1 MNFGKKFVIINAD
14 CRSISSTPGYPVAVY
29 PHISIYQ
36 GVIKMAEQKKQ
47 EPTNGEFKTAPL
59 GFDKNEVMAYIV
71 QINKGK
77 KALQEEVDELKRA
90 LEAKEA
96 EVPDTSALEE
106 IEKKKAE
113 LDAQILDSRKQVLDE
128 RRKLAQTEKEL
139 HVLQDQYKALAEE
152 YTEFK
157 QKAKKKLEKAK
168 KSGGGTIN
176 EAQLE
181 EISAKAN
188 ADANEVIADA
198 NKKAQEIIDAAKAY
212 YEDTVKKA
220 QEYKQTV
227 LTKGGEYSGSVTN
240 GSGAISATVNVFEL
254 LSAVAQEINDAVN
267 SAIDSASEKAKAETE
282 NTSAADEKKLS
293 EDEAVVAARTA
304 LEASEEAT
312 LGEYAPMAVAPYDFK
327 LTIDMPEGTEVA
339 DDDDDDDDDEDFITP
354 DENGLLSSFAV
365 ISSAD
370 TSDDDMSAGTDNSFG
385 EEDVVITTP
394 SAIGFDDISDLMM
407 DAAPAKAEAPTPAPA
422 VKTDDD
428 ISDLFTSAPAPVPAP
443 VKKEAPAPAPEV
455 KADDDISDL
464 FTSAPAPAPAPAK
477 KEAPAPAPEVKADD
491 DISDLFT
498 STPAPAPAK
507 KTEPAP
513 APEVKADDDISDLFT
528 SAPAEEAP
536 KYKRAHS
543 REGYGSNGEKLN
555 ESGAMGVA
563 GKEAKPNDPWK
574 DLEAQMNGMT
584 FTTPSAPA
592 GDLDDG
598 MTSSYDDAP
607 VEQETKAD
615 DKIDMSDYS
624 SMLGGVNDNM
634 NSSAAQFDP
643 NWEFQMMEG
652 SGDDEDDEMS
662 SDNVGFFDL

>member
-1 MNFGKKFVIINAD
+1 
-14 CRSISSTPGYPVAVY
+14 
-29 PHISIYQ
+29 
-36 GVIKMAEQKKQ
+36 MAEQKKQ
-47 EPTNGEFKTAPL
+47 EATNGEFKTAPL

-71 QINKGK
+71 QINKSK
-77 KALQEEVDELKRA
+77 KALQEEVDDLKRA

-113 LDAQILDSRKQVLDE
+113 LDAQILDSRKQILDE

-157 QKAKKKLEKAK
+157 QKTKKKLEKAK
-168 KSGGGTIN
+168 KSGGGTIS

-188 ADANEVIADA
+188 ADANEVLADA
-198 NKKAQEIIDAAKAY
+198 NKKAQDIIDAAKAY
-212 YEDTVKKA
+212 YEETVKKA

-227 LTKGGEYSGSVTN
+227 LAKGSEYSGSVTS
-240 GSGAISATVNVFEL
+240 GSGAISATVDVFEL

-282 NTSAADEKKLS
+282 STGTADEKKLS
-293 EDEAVVAARTA
+293 EDETVVAARTA
-304 LEASEEAT
+304 LEASAEAA
-312 LGEYAPMAVAPYDFK
+312 LGEYTPMTVAPYDFK
-327 LTIDMPEGTEVA
+327 LTIEMPEGAEAVEEDE
-339 DDDDDDDDDEDFITP
+339 DDEDEDFITP

-385 EEDVVITTP
+385 EEDVVITAP
-394 SAIGFDDISDLMM
+394 SATGFDDISDLMM
-407 DAAPAKAEAPTPAPA
+407 DAAPAPAKKEEPAPAPA
-422 VKTDDD
+422 VKADDD
-428 ISDLFTSAPAPVPAP
+428 ISDLFTSAPAPAPAP
-443 VKKEAPAPAPEV
+443 AKKAEPAPAPEVKADDDISDLFTSAPAPAPAPAKKAEPAPAPEV

-477 KEAPAPAPEVKADD
+477 KE
-491 DISDLFT
+491 
-498 STPAPAPAK
+498 
-507 KTEPAP
+507 EPAP
-513 APEVKADDDISDLFT
+513 IPEVKADDDISDLFT
-528 SAPAEEAP
+528 SAPAPAPEAP
-536 KYKRAHS
+536 KYKRAHP

-584 FTTPSAPA
+584 FTAPSAPA
-592 GDLDDG
+592 SDLDDG

-624 SMLGGVNDNM
+624 SMLGGLNDNM

>member
-1 MNFGKKFVIINAD
+1 
-14 CRSISSTPGYPVAVY
+14 
-29 PHISIYQ
+29 
-36 GVIKMAEQKKQ
+36 MAEQKKQ
-47 EPTNGEFKTAPL
+47 EATNGEFKTAPL

-71 QINKGK
+71 QINKSK
-77 KALQEEVDELKRA
+77 KALQEEVDDLKRA

-113 LDAQILDSRKQVLDE
+113 LDAQILDSRKQILDE

-168 KSGGGTIN
+168 KSGGGGTIS

-188 ADANEVIADA
+188 ADANEVLADA
-198 NKKAQEIIDAAKAY
+198 NKKAQDIIDAAKAY
-212 YEDTVKKA
+212 YEETVKKA

-227 LTKGGEYSGSVTN
+227 LAKGSEYSEGVTS
-240 GSGAISATVNVFEL
+240 GSGAISATVDVFEL

-282 NTSAADEKKLS
+282 STGTADEKKLS
-293 EDEAVVAARTA
+293 EDETVVAARTA
-304 LEASEEAT
+304 LEASAEAA
-312 LGEYAPMAVAPYDFK
+312 LGEYEPMTVAPYDFK
-327 LTIDMPEGTEVA
+327 LTIEMPEGAEAVEEDE
-339 DDDDDDDDDEDFITP
+339 DDEDEDFITP

-385 EEDVVITTP
+385 EEDVVITAP
-394 SAIGFDDISDLMM
+394 SATGFDDISDLMM
-407 DAAPAKAEAPTPAPA
+407 DAAPTPA
-422 VKTDDD
+422 
-428 ISDLFTSAPAPVPAP
+428 
-443 VKKEAPAPAPEV
+443 KKEEPAPAPAV

-477 KEAPAPAPEVKADD
+477 KEEPAPAPAVKADD

-498 STPAPAPAK
+498 SAPAPAPAPAK
-507 KTEPAP
+507 KEEPAP
-513 APEVKADDDISDLFT
+513 VPEVKADDDISDLFT
-528 SAPAEEAP
+528 SAPAPAPEAP

-555 ESGAMGVA
+555 ESVAMGVA

-584 FTTPSAPA
+584 FTAPSAPA
-592 GDLDDG
+592 SDLDDG

-624 SMLGGVNDNM
+624 SMLGGLNDNM
-634 NSSAAQFDP
+634 NTSAAQFDP

>member
-1 MNFGKKFVIINAD
+1 
-14 CRSISSTPGYPVAVY
+14 
-29 PHISIYQ
+29 
-36 GVIKMAEQKKQ
+36 MAEQKKQ

-59 GFDKNEVMAYIV
+59 GFDKGEVMAYIV

-113 LDAQILDSRKQVLDE
+113 LDAQILESRKQVLDE
-128 RRKLAQTEKEL
+128 RRKLAQTEKQL
-139 HVLQDQYKALAEE
+139 HVLQDQYAALTEE
-152 YTEFK
+152 YKEYRTK
-157 QKAKKKLEKAK
+157 AAKKIEKAK
-168 KSGGGTIN
+168 KSGSGGTIS
-176 EAQLE
+176 EAQIE

-212 YEDTVKKA
+212 YNDTVNKA

-227 LTKGGEYSGSVTN
+227 LTKADEYSGSVTS
-240 GSGAISATVNVFEL
+240 GSGAISATVDVFEL

-282 NTSAADEKKLS
+282 NIGTADEKKLS
-293 EDEAVVAARTA
+293 EDETVTAAKTA
-304 LEASEEAT
+304 LESTSEAA
-312 LGEYAPMAVAPYDFK
+312 LGEYAPMTVAPYNFK
-327 LTIDMPEGTEVA
+327 LTIDMPEGAEVA
-339 DDDDDDDDDEDFITP
+339 DDDDDDDDELITP

-370 TSDDDMSAGTDNSFG
+370 TSDDDMSASTDNSFG
-385 EEDVVITTP
+385 EEDVVITAP
-394 SAIGFDDISDLMM
+394 SSTGFDDISDLMM
-407 DAAPAKAEAPTPAPA
+407 DAAPAKKAEP
-422 VKTDDD
+422 
-428 ISDLFTSAPAPVPAP
+428 
-443 VKKEAPAPAPEV
+443 APAPAM

-464 FTSAPAPAPAPAK
+464 FTSAPAPAPVK
-477 KEAPAPAPEVKADD
+477 KAE
-491 DISDLFT
+491 
-498 STPAPAPAK
+498 PAPAPA
-507 KTEPAP
+507 
-513 APEVKADDDISDLFT
+513 VKADDDISDLFT

-555 ESGAMGVA
+555 ESVAMGVA
-563 GKEAKPNDPWK
+563 GKEEKPNDPWK

-584 FTTPSAPA
+584 FTAPSAPA
-592 GDLDDG
+592 NDFDDG

-624 SMLGGVNDNM
+624 SMLGGLNDNM
-634 NSSAAQFDP
+634 NTSAAQFDP

-652 SGDDEDDEMS
+652 SGDDDDDEMS

>member
-1 MNFGKKFVIINAD
+1 
-14 CRSISSTPGYPVAVY
+14 
-29 PHISIYQ
+29 
-36 GVIKMAEQKKQ
+36 MAEQKKQ
-47 EPTNGEFKTAPL
+47 EATNGEFKTAPL

-71 QINKGK
+71 QINKSK
-77 KALQEEVDELKRA
+77 KALQEEVDDLKRA

-113 LDAQILDSRKQVLDE
+113 LDAQILDSRKQILDE

-168 KSGGGTIN
+168 KSGGGGTIS

-188 ADANEVIADA
+188 ADANEVLADA
-198 NKKAQEIIDAAKAY
+198 NKKAQDIIDAAKAY
-212 YEDTVKKA
+212 YEETVKKA

-227 LTKGGEYSGSVTN
+227 LAKGSEYSEGVTS
-240 GSGAISATVNVFEL
+240 GSGAISATVDVFEL

-282 NTSAADEKKLS
+282 STGTADEKKLS
-293 EDEAVVAARTA
+293 EDETVVAARTA
-304 LEASEEAT
+304 LEASAEAA
-312 LGEYAPMAVAPYDFK
+312 LGEYEPMTVAPYDFK
-327 LTIDMPEGTEVA
+327 LTIEMPEGAEAVEEDE
-339 DDDDDDDDDEDFITP
+339 DDEDEDFITP

-385 EEDVVITTP
+385 EEDVVITAP
-394 SAIGFDDISDLMM
+394 SATGFDDISDLMM
-407 DAAPAKAEAPTPAPA
+407 DAAPTPA
-422 VKTDDD
+422 
-428 ISDLFTSAPAPVPAP
+428 
-443 VKKEAPAPAPEV
+443 KKEEPAPAPAV

-477 KEAPAPAPEVKADD
+477 KE
-491 DISDLFT
+491 
-498 STPAPAPAK
+498 
-507 KTEPAP
+507 EPAP
-513 APEVKADDDISDLFT
+513 VPEVKADDDISDLFT
-528 SAPAEEAP
+528 SAPAPAPEAP

-555 ESGAMGVA
+555 ESVAMGVA

-584 FTTPSAPA
+584 FTAPSAPA
-592 GDLDDG
+592 SDLDDG

-624 SMLGGVNDNM
+624 SMLGGLNDNM
-634 NSSAAQFDP
+634 NTSAAQFDP

>member
-14 CRSISSTPGYPVAVY
+14 CRSISSAPEYPVAVY

-113 LDAQILDSRKQVLDE
+113 LDAQILDSRKQILDE

-152 YTEFK
+152 YTEFR
-157 QKAKKKLEKAK
+157 QKTKKKLEKAK

-240 GSGAISATVNVFEL
+240 GNGAISATVNVFEL

-282 NTSAADEKKLS
+282 NTDVADEKKLA

-304 LEASEEAT
+304 LEASTEAA
-312 LGEYAPMAVAPYDFK
+312 LGEYAPMTVAPYEFK
-327 LTIDMPEGTEVA
+327 LTIDMPEGAEAVE
-339 DDDDDDDDDEDFITP
+339 DDEDDDDEDFITP

-370 TSDDDMSAGTDNSFG
+370 TGDDDMSASTDNSFG
-385 EEDVVITTP
+385 EEDVIITTP
-394 SAIGFDDISDLMM
+394 SATGFDDISDLMM
-407 DAAPAKAEAPTPAPA
+407 DAAPAKAEAPAPA
-422 VKTDDD
+422 VKADDD
-428 ISDLFTSAPAPVPAP
+428 ISDLFTSAPAPAP
-443 VKKEAPAPAPEV
+443 VKKAEPAPAPAPEV

-464 FTSAPAPAPAPAK
+464 FTSAPAPAPAK
-477 KEAPAPAPEVKADD
+477 KAEPAPAPAPEVKADD

-498 STPAPAPAK
+498 SAPAPAPAK
-507 KTEPAP
+507 KAEPAP
-513 APEVKADDDISDLFT
+513 APAPAVKADDDISDLFT

-584 FTTPSAPA
+584 FTAPSAPA
-592 GDLDDG
+592 SDLDDG

-624 SMLGGVNDNM
+624 SMLGGINDNM
-634 NSSAAQFDP
+634 NTSAAQFDP

-652 SGDDEDDEMS
+652 SGEDDDDEMS

>member
-1 MNFGKKFVIINAD
+1 
-14 CRSISSTPGYPVAVY
+14 
-29 PHISIYQ
+29 
-36 GVIKMAEQKKQ
+36 MAEQKKQ

-59 GFDKNEVMAYIV
+59 GFDKGEVMAYIV

-106 IEKKKAE
+106 IEKKKAD
-113 LDAQILDSRKQVLDE
+113 LDAQILESRKQVLDE
-128 RRKLAQTEKEL
+128 RRKLAQTEKQL
-139 HVLQDQYKALAEE
+139 HVLQDQYAALTEE
-152 YTEFK
+152 YKEYRTK
-157 QKAKKKLEKAK
+157 AAKKIEKAK
-168 KSGGGTIN
+168 KSGSGGTIS
-176 EAQLE
+176 EAQIE

-212 YEDTVKKA
+212 YNDTVKKA

-227 LTKGGEYSGSVTN
+227 LTKAGEYSGSVTS
-240 GSGAISATVNVFEL
+240 GSGAISATVDVFEL

-282 NTSAADEKKLS
+282 NAGTTDEKKLS
-293 EDEAVVAARTA
+293 EDETVTAARTA
-304 LEASEEAT
+304 LESASEAA
-312 LGEYAPMAVAPYDFK
+312 LGEYAPMTVAPYNFK
-327 LTIDMPEGTEVA
+327 LTIDMPEGAEVA
-339 DDDDDDDDDEDFITP
+339 DDDDDDDELITP

-370 TSDDDMSAGTDNSFG
+370 TSDDDMSASTDNSFG

-394 SAIGFDDISDLMM
+394 SATGFDDISDLMM
-407 DAAPAKAEAPTPAPA
+407 DAAPAKKAEPAPA
-422 VKTDDD
+422 PAPSPAKKADDD
-428 ISDLFTSAPAPVPAP
+428 ISDLFTSAPAPAPA
-443 VKKEAPAPAPEV
+443 KKAEPAPAPAPEV

-464 FTSAPAPAPAPAK
+464 FTSAPAPAPAK
-477 KEAPAPAPEVKADD
+477 KAEPAPAPAPEVKADD

-498 STPAPAPAK
+498 SAPAPAPAK
-507 KTEPAP
+507 KAEPKP

-555 ESGAMGVA
+555 ESVAMGVA
-563 GKEAKPNDPWK
+563 GKEEKPNDPWK

-584 FTTPSAPA
+584 FTAPSAPA
-592 GDLDDG
+592 NDLDDG

-607 VEQETKAD
+607 VEQETNND

-624 SMLGGVNDNM
+624 SMLGGLNDNM
-634 NSSAAQFDP
+634 NTSAAQFDP

-652 SGDDEDDEMS
+652 SGDDDDEMS